1 MAVALWVVRDVCND
15 LVPELF
21 VEWPCLK
28 AESRQEDSVAPLRP
42 GFVFGSPEE
51 FRSVSLPAERL
62 RHPQGVEVEPPS
74 PDVTKGPAEHRAPLV
89 LEEDGERAVVG
100 VPGDRHVEERQSIAH
115 KCGVL
120 RAAQG
125 FRDDPRVCHDPLP
138 VRLSRTRRVLPGLSC
153 LFRYLLPLGGGPRRY
168 LRARRSRLP
177 LDAGPARRRGR
188 AWRQTLQR
196 CPSQSR
202 ARPGALAQCGWS

>member
-51 FRSVSLPAERL
+51 FRSVSLPAKRL
-62 RHPQGVEVEPPS
+62 RHPQDGEVEPPS
-74 PDVTKGPAEHRAPLV
+74 PDVTDGSAEHCAPLV

-100 VPGDRHVEERQSIAH
+100 VPGNRHVEERQALAH
-115 KCGVL
+115 EGGVP
-120 RAAQG
+120 RVAPG
-125 FRDDPRVCHDPLP
+125 FRDDPQVCHDTAP
-138 VRLSRTRRVLPGLSC
+138 VPRALC
-153 LFRYLLPLGGGPRRY
+153 RY
-168 LRARRSRLP
+168 
-177 LDAGPARRRGR
+177 
-188 AWRQTLQR
+188 
-196 CPSQSR
+196 
-202 ARPGALAQCGWS
+202 

>member
-28 AESRQEDSVAPLRP
+28 AESRQEDSVAPLRC
-42 GFVFGSPEE
+42 GFVLGSYEE
-51 FRSVSLPAERL
+51 FRSVSLPPKRL

-100 VPGDRHVEERQSIAH
+100 VPGNRHVEERQSVAH
-115 KCGVL
+115 KCGVP
-120 RAAQG
+120 RVACG
-125 FRDDPRVCHDPLP
+125 FRDDPEVCHYLLP
-138 VRLSRTRRVLPGLSC
+138 VRLLRTMRVHPGLSC
-153 LFRYLLPLGGGPRRY
+153 LFRYLLSSGGGQRRC
-168 LRARRSRLP
+168 LRARRSRLA
-177 LDAGPARRRGR
+177 LVAGRARRRGR
-188 AWRQTLQR
+188 ASRQTLRR
-196 CPSQSR
+196 CPS
-202 ARPGALAQCGWS
+202 